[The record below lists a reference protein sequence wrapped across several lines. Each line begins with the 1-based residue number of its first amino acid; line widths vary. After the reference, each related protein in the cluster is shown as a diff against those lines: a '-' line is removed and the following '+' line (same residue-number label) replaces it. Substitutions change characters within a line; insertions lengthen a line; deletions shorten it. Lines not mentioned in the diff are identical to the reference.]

1 MAIAK
6 LKTRAEQTL
15 AEQFQ
20 AGLPA
25 LPGNA
30 AITARR
36 KAAYDTFERT
46 GLPGRRIE
54 SWHYTDWRSLTAD
67 ALPPLTEL
75 TDADLATAS
84 GLSNPLASPTSLGA
98 LLVNNAVAGITE
110 TPEGVEI
117 VDLAEAIA
125 AGHPLVG
132 QIGTAFPA
140 GADPMVALNEAMFSG
155 GLLVRVGKG
164 VKLAKPSFATNPMT
178 SGQPAAMTVRALVVV
193 EDDAEITIVDSLLG
207 LDGTATQINTVVEF
221 VIGNNARVEYV
232 TYNGAGDQTQV
243 FTAVGVTMG
252 ANSTFNT
259 LNFALGGK
267 TVRHQ
272 VHVALKGEGATLGVR
287 GVGLIGG
294 EQHVDATLVVD
305 HQARG
310 CESRE
315 LFRNVVDGSGTGVFQ
330 GKIIVRQAAQKTD
343 GRMASNAILL
353 SDDASMFNKPELEI
367 FADDVQCAHGATCG
381 ALDDDLLF
389 YLQARGLPRAEAE
402 ALMVQAFVGE
412 ALEFVSD
419 ETVRDKLNDVVTG
432 WLKARAKA

>member
-15 AEQFQ
+15 AEQFKT
-20 AGLPA
+20 GLPA

-30 AITARR
+30 TVTARR
-36 KAAYDTFERT
+36 KAAYETFERT
-46 GLPGRRIE
+46 GLPSRRLE
-54 SWHYTDWRSLTAD
+54 SWHYTDWRGLTAD

-84 GLSNPLASPTSLGA
+84 GLSNPLSSPTSLGA
-98 LLVNNAVAGITE
+98 LLVNSAVAGISE
-110 TPEGVEI
+110 IPEGMEI
-117 VDLAEAIA
+117 TDLGAAIA
-125 AGHPLVG
+125 EEHPLVSLLG
-132 QIGTAFPA
+132 STFPA
-140 GADPMVALNEAMFSG
+140 SADPMVALNEAMFAG
-155 GLLVRVGKG
+155 GLLVRIGKG
-164 VKLAKPSFATNPMT
+164 VKVTTPRFATNPMI
-178 SGQPAAMTVRALVVV
+178 SSQPASMTVRALIVV
-193 EDDAEITIVDSLLG
+193 EDDAEITIIDSLLG
-207 LDGTATQINTVVEF
+207 LDGTAAQINTVVEF
-221 VIGNNARVEYV
+221 VIGNNAKVEYI
-232 TYNGAGDQTQV
+232 TYNNAGDQSQV
-243 FTAVGVTMG
+243 FTAVGVSMG

-267 TVRHQ
+267 AARHQ
-272 VHVALKGEGATLGVR
+272 VHVALKGEGSTLGVR

-305 HQARG
+305 HQAPG

-419 ETVRDKLNDVVTG
+419 ETVRDRLNGLVAG
-432 WLKARAKA
+432 WLKARAAA